1 MSHYKIGQL
10 TKTMGF
16 HLIYLNIMKS
26 LVLFIHTKMK
36 KQIIATM
43 NLGNLGD

>member
-10 TKTMGF
+10 TKTMGVSS
-16 HLIYLNIMKS
+16 HLLKHYES